1 MTIGMRIK
9 KCRLSL
15 HLNQKE
21 LSGQLNLSPRMV
33 SFYENDERVP
43 PADILIKLA
52 QIFNVSTD
60 YLLGLADEVTNA
72 VCLNQT
78 HIKPDEEIVLSIF
91 RKLDQDYKDIVLG
104 ELKKCLKLQE
114 QEYSRD
120 ACNPSPR
127 KKQA

>member
-1 MTIGMRIK
+1 MTIGSRIK

-15 HLNQKE
+15 HLNQTE
-21 LSGQLNLSPRMV
+21 LSKQLNLSPRMV
-33 SFYENDERVP
+33 SFYESNERIP

-52 QIFNVSTD
+52 QVFNVSTD
-60 YLLGLADEVTNA
+60 YLLGLCDETTDTIY
-72 VCLNQT
+72 LDKT
-78 HIKPDEEIVLSIF
+78 PIHPDEKIFLSIF

-114 QEYSRD
+114 QEYSRN
-120 ACNPSPR
+120 ACSSSPG